1 MTNDTVN
8 VFVGGVSDGRLQRGD
23 VITAIQHYDAT
34 RIAHR
39 QAEDIIRAAG
49 DTLSIS
55 VKRGEMAFMYDDSP
69 LKHSYH
75 QSSAPWRNDQQDN
88 ADEEDYSTKSV
99 SEIRQKFNAPP
110 MKHVINLNTQ
120 PGMPSYVPKRP
131 TMFHKK
137 QPQAGVLADPGWVPM
152 MGGQRQ
158 QTAPQVRR
166 YGPVGRH
173 SPPVN
178 RPGRTPQQL
187 SPPPPHHARDQ
198 HYEAPAWIGSLRHSG
213 GPRQWELA
221 EAEQLVG
228 GGPAGYRTP
237 PQTAVQHAPVMPSGG
252 GGGGGEPVAVHN
264 PRLQTMR
271 YGPGGDATY
280 EQRSAVGQDSDS
292 ARVAHLQYN
301 TPVGLYSRA
310 NAQAALQAQT
320 GGKAGYGTLQIS
332 GDGQGVPKSFN
343 PAQSNVLRMV
353 AEEDQMRG
361 RRQPSRHHGPVHSNA
376 RPHHHQRP
384 DAGHAGH
391 LHAAG
396 GDEMMG
402 TSDF

>member
-1 MTNDTVN
+1 MLTCEFSVI
-8 VFVGGVSDGRLQRGD
+8 VF
-23 VITAIQHYDAT
+23 A
-34 RIAHR
+34 
-39 QAEDIIRAAG
+39 
-49 DTLSIS
+49 
-55 VKRGEMAFMYDDSP
+55 
-69 LKHSYH
+69 
-75 QSSAPWRNDQQDN
+75 
-88 ADEEDYSTKSV
+88 
-99 SEIRQKFNAPP
+99 
-110 MKHVINLNTQ
+110 VINLNTQ

-237 PQTAVQHAPVMPSGG
+237 PQTAVGIHIYFVTQYTIYKHLYRKHKRRAI
-252 GGGGGEPVAVHN
+252 
-264 PRLQTMR
+264 L
-271 YGPGGDATY
+271 
-280 EQRSAVGQDSDS
+280 QRSVGGM
-292 ARVAHLQYN
+292 L
-301 TPVGLYSRA
+301 
-310 NAQAALQAQT
+310 
-320 GGKAGYGTLQIS
+320 IS
-332 GDGQGVPKSFN
+332 LS
-343 PAQSNVLRMV
+343 
-353 AEEDQMRG
+353 
-361 RRQPSRHHGPVHSNA
+361 
-376 RPHHHQRP
+376 
-384 DAGHAGH
+384 
-391 LHAAG
+391 
-396 GDEMMG
+396 
-402 TSDF
+402 